1 MNKIVLFDIDY
12 TLFNTDRFRQSN
24 LSDFVLYGEVT
35 QAITQLEKV
44 ATLGIFSEGTLELQN
59 EKLHQ
64 TNILPHFIEEHIHIV
79 AKKEEGLKTVLHKY
93 RNYKIFLI
101 DDKLTILQKA
111 KNILPELITI
121 WIKRGKYAL
130 TQDSIAGFVPWAT
143 VDNLSDIIELIAKD

>member
-24 LSDFVLYGEVT
+24 LSDFVLYDEVV
-35 QAITQLEKV
+35 QVLTQLEKV

-79 AKKEEGLKTVLHKY
+79 AKKEEGLKTVLYKY

-121 WIKRGKYAL
+121 WIKRGKYAENQTSL
-130 TQDSIAGFVPWAT
+130 IGFVP
-143 VDNLSDIIELIAKD
+143 DEEFYNLSDVVSVIT